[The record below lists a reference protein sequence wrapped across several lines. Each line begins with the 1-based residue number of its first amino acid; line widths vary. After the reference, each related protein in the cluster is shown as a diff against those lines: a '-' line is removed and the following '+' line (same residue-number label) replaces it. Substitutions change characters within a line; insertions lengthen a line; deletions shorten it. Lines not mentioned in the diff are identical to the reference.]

1 MTNHTPTAVSYDVT
15 DLASVITPRPCPQC
29 RHPESITLLTQG
41 ATPKVLATCCRYC
54 KWVQGDHAL
63 VREYMASCG
72 RRFVISCAAC
82 GEETDED
89 FFDAIGFGWRRIGR
103 AWICPDFGHQLRLR
117 ELVLREYT
125 EENRRAIKENRQ
137 AFAEVSDA

>member
-1 MTNHTPTAVSYDVT
+1 MTGITAAVSYDIADLIGVT
-15 DLASVITPRPCPQC
+15 TPRSCPQC

-72 RRFVISCAAC
+72 RRF
-82 GEETDED
+82 
-89 FFDAIGFGWRRIGR
+89 GWRRIGR

-117 ELVLREYT
+117 ELVLRELA